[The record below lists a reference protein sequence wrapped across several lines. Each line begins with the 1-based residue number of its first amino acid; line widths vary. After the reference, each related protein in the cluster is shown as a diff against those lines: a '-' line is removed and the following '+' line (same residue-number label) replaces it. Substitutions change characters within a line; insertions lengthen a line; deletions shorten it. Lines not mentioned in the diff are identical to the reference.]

1 MQVTDYNKYENYIKV
16 GNATNSLKDFPTP
29 SSIGVTLHDVDK
41 DPFTDLQGYTHRN
54 RVRHDVY
61 DIELGYSVLSDTD
74 LAFILNAISNDWV
87 YIELI
92 DKKQRTHT
100 VDGNGYWKL
109 QGKTDNNTYWYNTA
123 NGTIYNSSYATTGV
137 SQNIND
143 YNQITTGARTT
154 HKVYASDKQFNTFRV
169 VKDSNNNWR
178 AIEQAF
184 TVTLVEE

>member
-1 MQVTDYNKYENYIKV
+1 MEVVDYNKYENYIRM
-16 GNATNSLKDFPTP
+16 GNSAGSLQDFPTP

-41 DPFTDLQGYTHRN
+41 DAFTDLQGYTHRN

-61 DIELGYSVLSDTD
+61 DIELGYNILSDND
-74 LAFILNAISNDWV
+74 LAFILNAISNEWV

-92 DKKQRTHT
+92 DKKT
-100 VDGNGYWKL
+100 L
-109 QGKTDNNTYWYNTA
+109 
-123 NGTIYNSSYATTGV
+123 
-137 SQNIND
+137 
-143 YNQITTGARTT
+143 ARTT

-178 AIEQAF
+178 TIEQAF